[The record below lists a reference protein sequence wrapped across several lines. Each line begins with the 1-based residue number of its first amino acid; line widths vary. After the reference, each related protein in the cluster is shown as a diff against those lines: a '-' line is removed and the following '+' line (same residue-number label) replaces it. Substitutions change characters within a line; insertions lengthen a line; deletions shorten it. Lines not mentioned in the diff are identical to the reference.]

1 MSMMLLLM
9 MMMMV
14 MMITMVIMMTMVMM
28 MITMMIRVRWLLRLH
43 FPGCYPQIDSTP
55 VPLCYNAQFTA
66 CIIYI
71 VMYSNYVYSV
81 WYLYPHMDSF
91 SSILPCY
98 NVLHWRSTLYN
109 TKKYKM
115 WIKIMFWNSDWIQTK
130 NTIVSLQKTP
140 QNTGHLLI
148 VVVLPSERLQ
158 FHCITIENTCHL
170 FAALRF
176 RP

>member
-1 MSMMLLLM
+1 
-9 MMMMV
+9 
-14 MMITMVIMMTMVMM
+14 MITDSLSKNVKMVSRCGRTVA
-28 MITMMIRVRWLLRLH
+28 RCRWLLRLH

-81 WYLYPHMDSF
+81 WYLYPHMDSY

-115 WIKIMFWNSDWIQTK
+115 WIKIMFWNSDGIQTK
-130 NTIVSLQKTP
+130 NTIVSFQKTP
-140 QNTGHLLI
+140 QNTILWTLI
-148 VVVLPSERLQ
+148 TCCCV
-158 FHCITIENTCHL
+158 TIR
-170 FAALRF
+170 AAPIPLYYNREYLSLICC
-176 RP
+176 PQI

>member
-1 MSMMLLLM
+1 MLAHLKSSKCQNFLK
-9 MMMMV
+9 V
-14 MMITMVIMMTMVMM
+14 WHLVIFRASQKT
-28 MITMMIRVRWLLRLH
+28 TL
-43 FPGCYPQIDSTP
+43 
-55 VPLCYNAQFTA
+55 
-66 CIIYI
+66 YI
-71 VMYSNYVYSV
+71 VLYSNYVHIYFVIS
-81 WYLYPHMDSF
+81 LPSHGLMD
-91 SSILPCY
+91 CY